1 MLGQNEPYAA
11 APFFWSAHYDVAINY
26 VGAAQEW
33 DEAKVVGSTK
43 DRNCLVAYRKK
54 GKTLAVASVNRDTD
68 SLRIQVAMERGD
80 ADAVEAVLQGRSGR

>member
-1 MLGQNEPYAA
+1 
-11 APFFWSAHYDVAINY
+11 
-26 VGAAQEW
+26 
-33 DEAKVVGSTK
+33 
-43 DRNCLVAYRKK
+43 VAYRKK

>member
-1 MLGQNEPYAA
+1 M
-11 APFFWSAHYDVAINY
+11 AINY

-33 DEAKVVGSTK
+33 DEAKVVGSIK
-43 DRNCLVAYRKK
+43 DRNCLVGYRKK